1 MKRIEKGK
9 QGYISSRKKIDFL
22 WLLGFILLGIGI
34 FLAGYFFTHVRAN
47 IFTVLAVLMVLP
59 AAKRV
64 VALVVLLPK
73 KGVSPE
79 RYEKL
84 QPFVEPGTLYADYV
98 FTSTEKIMHLDFL
111 LIKNGNVMGVLAP
124 SRQDVVY
131 LKKYLED
138 CVHKVAPNYH
148 VKVFASDEELIHYVE
163 RLTQIEADAG
173 KEKELLEYLHS
184 LAM

>member
-1 MKRIEKGK
+1 MTRIEKGK

-34 FLAGYFFTHVRAN
+34 FLAGYFLTHVRAN

-64 VALVVLLPK
+64 VALVVLLPR
-73 KGVSPE
+73 KGVSRE
-79 RYEKL
+79 RYEKI
-84 QPFVEPGTLYADYV
+84 QPLVESGTLYVDYV

-111 LIKNGNVMGVLAP
+111 LIKNGNVMGVIAP
-124 SRQDVVY
+124 SKQDVVY
-131 LKKYLED
+131 MKKYLAD

-148 VKVFASDEELIHYVE
+148 VKVFKNDEELMHHVE
-163 RLTQIEADAG
+163 RLTQVEAEEG